1 MVSNFRELGI
11 EVEEYTDGY
20 SFDGTSKKSSEVW
33 TRLSTVK
40 KIPIQSYMDHRIAM
54 SFLIFKALSGLDL
67 QIDETSWI
75 ETSFPGFEKLL
86 ESCINE

>member
-1 MVSNFRELGI
+1 
-11 EVEEYTDGY
+11 
-20 SFDGTSKKSSEVW
+20 
-33 TRLSTVK
+33 
-40 KIPIQSYMDHRIAM
+40 MDHRIAM